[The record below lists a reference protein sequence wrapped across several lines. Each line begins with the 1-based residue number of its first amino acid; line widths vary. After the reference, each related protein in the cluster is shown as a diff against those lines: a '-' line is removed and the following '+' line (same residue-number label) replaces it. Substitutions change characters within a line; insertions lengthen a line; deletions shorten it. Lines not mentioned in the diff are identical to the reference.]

1 MVRELERK
9 RQSAKFPEIAPVAN
23 PVETKSKCPSG
34 SCDLPDGHSN
44 ISPKSIALNLEAGKY
59 MLPNHRSSRDENVS
73 NLDSCIKTYSAVE
86 LSIAQER
93 LRQARW
99 SFNLALAMTAAFAV
113 TSLVGVGL
121 LLSGKTTEGSV
132 AAAGGL
138 ASSVRCLQL
147 VKDTNDRLD
156 KIAAE
161 I

>member
-1 MVRELERK
+1 M
-9 RQSAKFPEIAPVAN
+9 
-23 PVETKSKCPSG
+23 ETKNKCPSG
-34 SCDLPDGHSN
+34 SCDLPARHSN
-44 ISPKSIALNLEAGKY
+44 ISPKSIPTNLEARNY
-59 MLPNHRSSRDENVS
+59 MLPNHRSSEDKNVS
-73 NLDSCIKTYSAVE
+73 TLNSCIKTYSAVE

-99 SFNLALAMTAAFAV
+99 SFNVALAMTTAFAV
-113 TSLVGVGL
+113 ISLVGVAL

-132 AAAGGL
+132 AAAGGF

-147 VKDTNDRLD
+147 AKDTNDRLD

>member
-1 MVRELERK
+1 
-9 RQSAKFPEIAPVAN
+9 
-23 PVETKSKCPSG
+23 
-34 SCDLPDGHSN
+34 
-44 ISPKSIALNLEAGKY
+44 
-59 MLPNHRSSRDENVS
+59 MLPNHRSSADENVS
-73 NLDSCIKTYSAVE
+73 NPDSCIKTYSAVE

-113 TSLVGVGL
+113 ISLVGVGL

-132 AAAGGL
+132 AAAGGF

-147 VKDTNDRLD
+147 AKDTNDRLD
-156 KIAAE
+156 KVAAE

>member
-1 MVRELERK
+1 
-9 RQSAKFPEIAPVAN
+9 
-23 PVETKSKCPSG
+23 
-34 SCDLPDGHSN
+34 
-44 ISPKSIALNLEAGKY
+44 
-59 MLPNHRSSRDENVS
+59 MLPNHRSCGDENAAS
-73 NLDSCIKTYSAVE
+73 TSDSCIKTYSAVE

-99 SFNLALAMTAAFAV
+99 SFNVALAMTMASAV
-113 TSLVGVGL
+113 ISLVGVGL

-132 AAAGGL
+132 AAAGGF

-147 VKDTNDRLD
+147 AKDTNDRLD